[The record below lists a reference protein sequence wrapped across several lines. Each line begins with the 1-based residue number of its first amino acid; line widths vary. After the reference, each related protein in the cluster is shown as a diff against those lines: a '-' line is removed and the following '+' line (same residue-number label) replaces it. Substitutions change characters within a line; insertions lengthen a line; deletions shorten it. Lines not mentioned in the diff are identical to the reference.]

1 MNDLDPR
8 RKYIVASFLACI
20 ISMPL
25 SFAQKGKVKPVPPI
39 SYKENKLSYA
49 PDSLGN
55 RIPDF
60 SYAGYKAGASAI
72 PDVKIQ
78 VVVPVKKGDATNR
91 IQSAIDYVSSLQ
103 ADNNGI
109 RGAVL
114 LEKGAYEVYGSLKIN
129 ASGVVLR
136 GSGMGED
143 GTVLL
148 GAGKSRETL
157 LVIEGSADRQEAAS
171 VKLADIYHPVNTREI
186 SLSAR
191 HDFKAG
197 QTVTVRRPSTKSWI
211 DAVGTEHF
219 GGGETTLGWKPG
231 DKDLEW
237 DRTIE
242 AVQGNKLI
250 LDAPITTALDPL
262 FGGGTVSAYKWPER
276 IAEAGV
282 ENLLMRSTYD
292 PANKKD
298 ENHRWMAITMN
309 NVIDAWVRQVKF
321 EHFAGSAVQLLPAA
335 RRVTVEDCISLF
347 PVSEIGG
354 QRRYTFYTLGQQ
366 TLFQRCYA
374 EDGYHDFAVGYC
386 ATGPNVFVQCESSL
400 PHSFSGAIDSW
411 ASGVLF
417 DIVNVDGQALSYI
430 NRSQDAQGAGWTAA
444 NSVFWQCTAA
454 LINNFAP
461 PTANNWA
468 FGSWAQFSGN
478 GYWSGSNE
486 HVNPRSLYYAQ
497 LTERVGSEV
506 AKRAFLMEVP
516 TEASSSPKV
525 EVAAE
530 LTAAAQKPAVLLKDW
545 IAEAGTRNPI
555 PLVAKAVKTIDQI
568 GVKQPV
574 KRQQTGLTHIQNG
587 WLLRGHEV
595 MTGARHNVPWWR
607 GTLQPVD
614 LRKSQ
619 PAVTRFVPGR
629 TGLGLTDDLN
639 EVTNNMKKANIVA
652 LDHNYGLW
660 YERRRDDHER
670 IRRMDGEVWAPFY
683 EQPFARSGQ
692 GLAWDGLSKYD
703 LTKYNTWYWSR
714 LKQFADLADEKGLVL
729 IHQNY
734 FQHNIIEAGAHYSD
748 SPWRTANNINNPGFP
763 EPVPYAGDKRIFL
776 AEQFYDVS
784 HPVRRALH
792 RAYIRQCLDNFKE
805 NDGVIQLISAEFTGP
820 LHFVEFW
827 LDVIKEWEA
836 EKNKK
841 VVIGLSTTKD
851 VQDAILADAAR
862 SSVVNLVDI
871 RYWHYQADGTAYAP
885 KGGQSLAPRQHAR
898 LLKPKKTSFEQVYR
912 AVSEYKKKYPTKAVM
927 YSGDNYDGF
936 GWAAFMAGGSL
947 PQLPASVNT
956 GLLGA
961 ASQMAPAENS
971 GEGKY
976 VLEGKNGMIVYSTA
990 GNNLQLDLRAFK
1002 GSCKLTWINPKDGQI
1017 QKKSNTVKAGG
1028 VLQVDKPS
1036 SGESVLWVSHI

>member
-1 MNDLDPR
+1 MDDLILC
-8 RKYIVASFLACI
+8 RKYLVASFIACI
-20 ISMPL
+20 ITMPF
-25 SFAQKGKVKPVPPI
+25 SYAQKKAKPVPPI
-39 SYKENKLSYA
+39 SFKENRLSYV

-72 PDVKIQ
+72 PEAAVKVI
-78 VVVPVKKGDATNR
+78 VPVKKGDATNR

-103 ADNNGI
+103 ADKSGI

-114 LEKGAYEVYGSLKIN
+114 LEKGIYEVEGSLKIS

-136 GSGMGED
+136 GSGMDEN

-148 GAGKSRETL
+148 GTGKSRETL
-157 LVIEGSADRQEAAS
+157 VVVEGPSSREDGAA
-171 VKLADIYHPVNTREI
+171 VKLADIYHPVNTKEI
-186 SLSAR
+186 ALAAK

-197 QTVTVRRPSTKSWI
+197 QTVVVHRPSTQNWI
-211 DAVGTEHF
+211 ETLGTDHF
-219 GGGETTLGWKPG
+219 GGGLTSLGWKPG
-231 DKDLEW
+231 DRDLEW
-237 DRTIE
+237 DRTIV
-242 AVQGNKLI
+242 AVNGNRLT

-262 FGGGTVSAYKWPER
+262 FGGGAVSLYKWPER
-276 IAEAGV
+276 IREAGI
-282 ENLLMRSTYD
+282 ENMLMRSTYD
-292 PANKKD
+292 AANKKD
-298 ENHRWMAITMN
+298 EDHRWMAITMN
-309 NVIDAWVRQVKF
+309 NVVDAWVRQIKF

-335 RRVTVEDCISLF
+335 KRVTVEDCISLA

-417 DIVNVDGQALSYI
+417 DIVNVDGQALSYM

-468 FGSWAQFSGN
+468 FGTWAQFSGN
-478 GYWSGSNE
+478 GYWNESNE
-486 HVNPRSLYYAQ
+486 HINPRSLYYAQ
-497 LTERVGSEV
+497 LTERLGTEV
-506 AKRAFLMEVP
+506 AKRTYLMEVP

-525 EVAAE
+525 ETAAE
-530 LTAAAQKPAVLLKDW
+530 LTFAAQKPAVLLKDW
-545 IAEAGTRNPI
+545 IAEAGSRTPVSVEARG
-555 PLVAKAVKTIDQI
+555 ARTIDQI
-568 GVKQPV
+568 GVRASV
-574 KRQQTGLTHIQNG
+574 KKATGMTHIENG
-587 WLLRGHEV
+587 WLLSANEV
-595 MTGARHNVPWWR
+595 LKGARYNVPWWR
-607 GTLQPVD
+607 GTLEPVD
-614 LRKSQ
+614 LKKSQ
-619 PAVTRFVPGR
+619 PAITRFVPGR
-629 TGLGLTDDLN
+629 TGLGLTDNLE
-639 EVTNNMKKANIVA
+639 EVTDKMKSENVVA
-652 LDHNYGLW
+652 IDHNYGLW

-683 EQPFARSGQ
+683 DQPFARSGE

-703 LTKYNTWYWSR
+703 LTKYNVWYWSR
-714 LKQFADLADEKGLVL
+714 LKQFADLADEKGLIL

-748 SPWRTANNINNPGFP
+748 SPWRTANNVNNPGFP
-763 EPVPYAGDKRIFL
+763 EPVPYAGDKRIFM

-784 HPVRRALH
+784 HPERRALH
-792 RAYIRQCLDNFKE
+792 RAYIRQCLDSFQE
-805 NDGVIQLISAEFTGP
+805 NSGVIQLISAEYTGP

-836 EKNKK
+836 EKGKK

-862 SSVVNLVDI
+862 ASVVNLVDI
-871 RYWHYQADGTAYAP
+871 RYWHYQADGSEYAP
-885 KGGQSLAPRQHAR
+885 KGGQNLAPRQHAR
-898 LLKPKKTSFEQVYR
+898 LMKPKKTSFEQVYR
-912 AVSEYKKKYPTKAVM
+912 AVSEYRKKYPAKAVM
-927 YSGDNYDGF
+927 YSGDNYDSF

-947 PQLPASVNT
+947 PQLPASVAT
-956 GLLGA
+956 GMLAA
-961 ASQMAPAENS
+961 ASQMSPAENS
-971 GEGKY
+971 EEGKY
-976 VLEGKNGMIVYSTA
+976 VLEGKNGMIVYSVA
-990 GNNLQLDLRAFK
+990 GSNLQLDLRAFK
-1002 GSCKLTWINPKDGQI
+1002 GSCKLTWISPKDGQI
-1017 QKKSNTVKAGG
+1017 QKKSNIVKAGR